1 MRRADDRVV
10 VHKTVV
16 VVNLF
21 LVLMLW
27 VCVGSTPC
35 PAVDEPGAM
44 GLENASQALSM
55 ATSILDTRVEKADSF
70 VRLDIVAD
78 GKIEKYNQFTIS
90 GPTRLV
96 LDLSSLTS
104 RLERDQHEC
113 DAVLVKRIRVGE
125 HPDHIRVV
133 LESPQTEFPPYKIVS
148 HDQGLTV
155 FIGTGFNNEL
165 AGLDTTDASFPVT
178 LAPLVD
184 KSTVAAAD
192 PGITNDEPSP
202 VLSEETS
209 VAVTN
214 GSDDSHA
221 PAIDTFSEP
230 QVAWED
236 SKDISDTAQ
245 VSAMPSAA
253 AGYVSEAGETG
264 AVSPTTGNPGEITET
279 ATAPVARV
287 EEASEHAGTAA
298 ESAQYTAP
306 FPTAPQ
312 EAISGGERIA
322 AAEPEQEVDAAVS
335 QNPEPL
341 PPVSETTRSPES
353 EAGVTSTAQVA
364 EPEVQPEED
373 PPRYVGERISLDFK
387 DADINNILRLI
398 AEVSDLNVVAG
409 DDVKG
414 TVTIKLTDV
423 PWDQALEVILLSN
436 GLGMDLQGNILR
448 VAPLDKLNREKEKV
462 LESKKKAEKL
472 EPLKKGLVPVSYAN
486 VADLKKVVTSS
497 KLLSPRGSIQFDKR
511 TNTMVVIDIE
521 KNIRE
526 INRLINELDTPTPQ
540 VLIEARIIQI
550 NPTYT
555 KELGVSW
562 DAAYTTTSDNSII
575 GVGGNEGV
583 EIDGETGTVT
593 ANGSIVDLAPA
604 VGPGAGGAISFGFL
618 NNNFALF
625 AKIAALEKDE
635 KLEIISSPRI
645 MTLDNQEAIIEQGVD
660 LPYLKL
666 SEEGVTSTEFKKATL
681 ALTVTPHITSDESVQ
696 MEVEVKKDQRS
707 AQTGAGDEPGIDT
720 RRAETN
726 VLVRSGNTV
735 VIGGIYEE
743 TKADSHNSV
752 PFFGRLPLLGF
763 LFKGTSEKR
772 AKTELV
778 VFITPT
784 IVTIEKAP
792 LEEAIWISEAEQVK

>member
-1 MRRADDRVV
+1 
-10 VHKTVV
+10 
-16 VVNLF
+16 
-21 LVLMLW
+21 
-27 VCVGSTPC
+27 
-35 PAVDEPGAM
+35 
-44 GLENASQALSM
+44 
-55 ATSILDTRVEKADSF
+55 
-70 VRLDIVAD
+70 
-78 GKIEKYNQFTIS
+78 
-90 GPTRLV
+90 
-96 LDLSSLTS
+96 
-104 RLERDQHEC
+104 
-113 DAVLVKRIRVGE
+113 
-125 HPDHIRVV
+125 
-133 LESPQTEFPPYKIVS
+133 
-148 HDQGLTV
+148 
-155 FIGTGFNNEL
+155 
-165 AGLDTTDASFPVT
+165 
-178 LAPLVD
+178 
-184 KSTVAAAD
+184 
-192 PGITNDEPSP
+192 
-202 VLSEETS
+202 
-209 VAVTN
+209 
-214 GSDDSHA
+214 
-221 PAIDTFSEP
+221 
-230 QVAWED
+230 
-236 SKDISDTAQ
+236 
-245 VSAMPSAA
+245 
-253 AGYVSEAGETG
+253 
-264 AVSPTTGNPGEITET
+264 
-279 ATAPVARV
+279 
-287 EEASEHAGTAA
+287 
-298 ESAQYTAP
+298 
-306 FPTAPQ
+306 
-312 EAISGGERIA
+312 
-322 AAEPEQEVDAAVS
+322 
-335 QNPEPL
+335 
-341 PPVSETTRSPES
+341 
-353 EAGVTSTAQVA
+353 VTSTAQVA

-784 IVTIEKAP
+784 IVTIEKTP